1 MIATIEPRHYHL
13 IGIGGTAMASLAGL
27 LRAAGHRVTGSDAE
41 VYPPMSTQLQE
52 MGIEY
57 ASRQCEQLIQFG
69 VAGVH
74 FYSLNKSYS
83 VQAICKNLGL

>member
-1 MIATIEPRHYHL
+1 LEKQ
-13 IGIGGTAMASLAGL
+13 LAKVENDDD
-27 LRAAGHRVTGSDAE
+27 AAV
-41 VYPPMSTQLQE
+41 E

-57 ASRQCEQLIQFG
+57 ASRQCEELIQFG
-69 VAGVH
+69 VPGVH